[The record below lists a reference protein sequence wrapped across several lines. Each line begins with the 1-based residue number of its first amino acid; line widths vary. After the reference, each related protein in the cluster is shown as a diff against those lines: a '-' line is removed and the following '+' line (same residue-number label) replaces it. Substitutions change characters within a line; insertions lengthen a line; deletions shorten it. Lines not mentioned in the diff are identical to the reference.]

1 MPVIF
6 HKEKTNFILG
16 QKLRH
21 KRWINLW
28 IDSQE
33 AKCGKLSFIFT
44 SNKHLKL
51 INQEYLNHNYFTDVI
66 SFDYSDGELISGDIF
81 ISIDQVKINAEA
93 YNTEEEEE
101 LRRVMVHGVNHLLGY
116 GDGNEEERL
125 TMRQMENDALH
136 LWLNMLKNEKSV

>member
-1 MPVIF
+1 VPVIF
-6 HKEKTNFILG
+6 HKEKTNFILR

-66 SFDYSDGELISGDIF
+66 SFDYSEGELISGDIF

>member
-1 MPVIF
+1 VPVTF
-6 HKEKTNFILG
+6 HTDKTNFNLG

-21 KRWINLW
+21 KRWIKLW

-33 AKCGKLSFIFT
+33 AKCGKLSFVFT

-51 INQEYLNHNYFTDVI
+51 INQKYLNHNYYTDVI
-66 SFDYSDGELISGDIF
+66 GFDYTVGDLISGDIF
-81 ISIDQVKINAEA
+81 ISIEQVRINAGS
-93 YNTEEEEE
+93 YSSEEDDE

-136 LWLNMLKNEKSV
+136 LWLNMV

>member
-1 MPVIF
+1 MPVTF
-6 HKEKTNFILG
+6 HNEETNFNLR
-16 QKLRH
+16 QRLRH
-21 KRWINLW
+21 KRWINQW

-51 INQEYLNHNYFTDVI
+51 INKEYLNHNYFTDVI
-66 SFDYSDGELISGDIF
+66 SFDYSEDELISGDIF
-81 ISIDQVKINAEA
+81 ISIDQVKINAGT
-93 YNTEEEEE
+93 YKTKEEEE

-136 LWLNMLKNEKSV
+136 LWLNLLKNEKSV

>member
-1 MPVIF
+1 MPVTF
-6 HKEKTNFILG
+6 HTEKTNFNLE

-21 KRWINLW
+21 KRWIKQW

-44 SNKHLKL
+44 SNKHLRL
-51 INQEYLNHNYFTDVI
+51 INEEYLNHNYFTDVI
-66 SFDYSDGELISGDIF
+66 SFDYSEEGLISGDIF
-81 ISIDQVKINAEA
+81 ISIDQVKINAGT

-116 GDGNEEERL
+116 GDGNEEERN
-125 TMRQMENDALH
+125 TMHQMENDALH
-136 LWLNMLKNEKSV
+136 LWLNILENEKSV

>member
-1 MPVIF
+1 MPVTF
-6 HKEKTNFILG
+6 HTENINFILG

-66 SFDYSDGELISGDIF
+66 SFDYSEGELISGDIF
-81 ISIDQVKINAEA
+81 ISIDQVKINAGT
-93 YNTEEEEE
+93 YNTEEEVE

-125 TMRQMENDALH
+125 TMHQMENDALH

>member
-1 MPVIF
+1 VPVIF
-6 HKEKTNFILG
+6 HKEKTNFILR

-44 SNKHLKL
+44 SNKHLRL

-66 SFDYSDGELISGDIF
+66 SFDYSEGELISGDIF

-125 TMRQMENDALH
+125 TMHQMENDALH
-136 LWLNMLKNEKSV
+136 LWLNMLENEKSV

>member
-6 HKEKTNFILG
+6 HTKKTHYNLE

-21 KRWINLW
+21 KRWINQW

-51 INQEYLNHNYFTDVI
+51 INQEYLDHNYNTDVI
-66 SFDYSDGELISGDIF
+66 SFDYSEDDQISGDIF
-81 ISIDQVKINAEA
+81 ISIEQVRINAGI
-93 YNTEEEEE
+93 YGTEEADE

-125 TMRQMENDALH
+125 TMHQMENDALH

>member
-1 MPVIF
+1 MPVTF
-6 HKEKTNFILG
+6 HTEKTNFNLG

-28 IDSQE
+28 IDSQKAE
-33 AKCGKLSFIFT
+33 CGKLSFVFT

-51 INQEYLNHNYFTDVI
+51 INLKYLNHNYNTDVI
-66 SFDYSDGELISGDIF
+66 TFDYTEGDLISGDIF
-81 ISIDQVKINAEA
+81 ISIEQVRINAGS
-93 YNTEEEEE
+93 YSTEEDEE
-101 LRRVMVHGVNHLLGY
+101 LRRVMIHGVNHLLGY

-136 LWLNMLKNEKSV
+136 LWLNMV

>member
-1 MPVIF
+1 VPVTF
-6 HKEKTNFILG
+6 HTEKTNFNLG

-21 KRWINLW
+21 KRWIKLW

-33 AKCGKLSFIFT
+33 AKCGKLSFVFT

-51 INQEYLNHNYFTDVI
+51 INQKYLNHNYFTDVI
-66 SFDYSDGELISGDIF
+66 SFDYTDGDLISGDIF
-81 ISIDQVKINAEA
+81 ISIEQVNINAGSYSTDEG
-93 YNTEEEEE
+93 EE

-136 LWLNMLKNEKSV
+136 LWLKMV